1 MALKALAAIMTKR
14 NWQGKLQ
21 ELRDDDIKPLV
32 DPFATGEGRRQV
44 SWIWTAS
51 IAVTKA
57 IMMVSVL
64 IFDYYLHELMVV

>member
-1 MALKALAAIMTKR
+1 MALKALATIMRKK

-44 SWIWTAS
+44 SWIW
-51 IAVTKA
+51 
-57 IMMVSVL
+57 MMDGVDCSDKGDNDGQC
-64 IFDYYLHELMVV
+64 FYF